1 MYDAIFFSQ
10 GVVDMC
16 YWRKM
21 LRKRKEIGNTSLAP
35 ICVGIAIFLYA
46 LTCPMNYSEMG
57 HLFFYPLYG
66 NYTLQCLY
74 TTGTWLWVFTIVWIM
89 ALIGNDKFNDTV
101 YKYMTGASL
110 YAYLSHYFFIIIISV
125 SLVRPYKIKFIPAFF
140 LMFFGTFFLIFIT
153 YWPLNALYEL
163 IVPPKEMKK
172 ADLTPDG
179 ELTEEQ
185 QAAAAAAAKA
195 AAIEKGEAQQD
206 EENAEKLSGLS
217 ENIKNNNKME

>member
-1 MYDAIFFSQ
+1 MIMYDAVFFSQ

-21 LRKRKEIGNTSLAP
+21 LRKRKEIGNTSMAP
-35 ICVGIAIFLYA
+35 IAVGLGIFLYS

-89 ALIGNDKFNDTV
+89 ASIGNDKFHPTV

-163 IVPPKEMKK
+163 VVPPKEMKA

-179 ELTEEQ
+179 ELTEE
-185 QAAAAAAAKA
+185 
-195 AAIEKGEAQQD
+195 
-206 EENAEKLSGLS
+206 
-217 ENIKNNNKME
+217 